1 MKKIEAIIRT
11 SKFEEV
17 KEALSQMRIRF
28 LSYSEVKGIG
38 LEKAQGQ
45 VYRGTAYDADYI
57 QRTKIEIIVAEEQVE
72 STMDCIMKAAYTGEI
87 GDGKV
92 FVIPIENLHRIRN
105 KAEGA
110 AAL

>member
-17 KEALSQMRIRF
+17 KDALSEIRIRF

-38 LEKAQGQ
+38 LEKAQGKM
-45 VYRGTAYDADYI
+45 YRGTAYDADYI
-57 QRTKIEIIVAEEQVE
+57 QRTKIEIIVSAEQIET
-72 STMDCIMKAAYTGEI
+72 TMNCIMKAAYTGEV

-92 FVIPIENLHRIRN
+92 FIIPIEKLHRIRN
-105 KAEGA
+105 KAEDV